1 LAFPVALPCKLPPR
15 ISSGAGCQTIE
26 TSEAVTAERDDS
38 RPVAFA
44 GHGGVTIRGEAW
56 GDPGAR
62 PVVLLHGGG
71 QTRHSW
77 SGAGRELARAGWRAL
92 ALDLRGHGESDWDP
106 DGAYLPDQFA
116 ADLCAVARSLP
127 EPPVVVGASLGG
139 MAALLA
145 EGEERGVLAGVVLV
159 DIAPRIEPRG
169 VERIV
174 SFMLAKPD
182 GFESLDEAADAVASY
197 RQNRG
202 RPTDLSGLR
211 KNLRHDPDGRW
222 RWHWDPAFIN
232 RERLGS
238 VERLRDR
245 KTVGEFHNSD
255 RMLKAARSLRVPVL
269 LVRGRASDVVAEEG
283 ARELLDAVPH
293 ARYVDV
299 SDAGHMVAG
308 DRNDAFNAAVIE
320 FLGEAFA

>member
-1 LAFPVALPCKLPPR
+1 MGTG
-15 ISSGAGCQTIE
+15 SGALR
-26 TSEAVTAERDDS
+26 TSEAVTAEADDS

-44 GHGGVTIRGEAW
+44 GHGGITIRGDAW

-77 SGAGRELARAGWRAL
+77 AGAGRELAAAGWRAI

-106 DGAYLPDQFA
+106 DGAYRPDQFA
-116 ADLCAVARSLP
+116 ADLRAVARALP

-145 EGEERGVLAGVVLV
+145 EGEEHGVLAGVVLV
-159 DIAPRIEPRG
+159 DITPRIERRG

-182 GFESLDEAADAVASY
+182 GFASLDEAADAVAGY
-197 RQNRG
+197 RQHRG
-202 RPTDLSGLR
+202 RPSDLSGLR

-238 VERLRDR
+238 VESL
-245 KTVGEFHNSD
+245 GERTAIGAFHDTD
-255 RMLKAARSLRVPVL
+255 RMLAAARNLRVPVL
-269 LVRGRASDVVAEEG
+269 LVRGRASDVVAEQG
-283 ARELLDAVPH
+283 VRELLDAVPH

-299 SDAGHMVAG
+299 SGAGHMVAG
-308 DRNDAFNAAVIE
+308 DRNDAFNAAVVR

>member
-1 LAFPVALPCKLPPR
+1 ML
-15 ISSGAGCQTIE
+15 
-26 TSEAVTAERDDS
+26 
-38 RPVAFA
+38 
-44 GHGGVTIRGEAW
+44 RGEAW
-56 GDPGAR
+56 GDPCAR

-77 SGAGRELARAGWRAL
+77 AGAGRELALSGWRAI
-92 ALDLRGHGESDWDP
+92 ALDLRGHGESDWAP
-106 DGAYLPDQFA
+106 DGSYLPDHFA
-116 ADLCAVARSLP
+116 ADLRAVARVLP
-127 EPPVVVGASLGG
+127 KPPVVVGASLGG

-145 EGEERGVLAGVVLV
+145 EGEEAGVLAGVVLV

-182 GFESLDEAADAVASY
+182 GFTCLDEAAEAVAGY
-197 RQNRG
+197 RQHRG

-238 VERLRDR
+238 IEGLREHR
-245 KTVGEFHNSD
+245 TIGEFHSSD
-255 RMLKAARSLRVPVL
+255 RMLEAARSLRVPVL
-269 LVRGRASDVVAEEG
+269 LIRGRASDVVAEEG
-283 ARELLDAVPH
+283 AQELLDAVPH

-299 SDAGHMVAG
+299 SGAGHMVAG
-308 DRNDAFNAAVIE
+308 DRNDAFNAAVVG
-320 FLGEAFA
+320 FLSETFG